1 MHFLKDADPHWPT
14 RAAEEIAIWSN
25 VLGNTL
31 IACHH
36 IGSTSV
42 PDLAAK
48 PVIDLLPVVTSLS
61 ALSANAPALVT
72 KGYEAMGAFG
82 LKGRLYFRK
91 STPTGTRLIQAHA
104 YAEDDPSIT
113 RHLAFRDLL
122 RADTAIRQSY
132 EDIKRHADLSCKGDI
147 NTYMDLK
154 DPWIKKHEQIALH
167 RFG

>member
-1 MHFLKDADPHWPT
+1 MHFIEDADPHWPT
-14 RAAEEIAIWSN
+14 RAAAEIAIWSD
-25 VLGNTL
+25 VLGDAL

-42 PDLAAK
+42 PNLAAK
-48 PVIDLLPVVTSLS
+48 PVIDLLPVVTSRG
-61 ALSANAPALVT
+61 ALSAQTSALVA

-82 LKGRLYFRK
+82 LEGRLYFRK

-104 YAEDDPSIT
+104 FAEGDPAIT

-122 RADTAIRQSY
+122 RADPVIRQSY
-132 EDIKRHADLSCKGDI
+132 ENIKRHADRTSKGDI
-147 NTYMDLK
+147 NAYMDLK
-154 DPWIKKHEQIALH
+154 DPWIKQHEHIALH